1 MGVTL
6 RYPVLAENNYGVW
19 AVKMKIFMRAQ
30 GVWAAVEGNEAVDD
44 KKDQMALAAII
55 QAVPEAMVLAI
66 AEKETTKEAWNT
78 LKEMHIGEERVR
90 NANVQTL
97 KRELERMYMEDAETI
112 GEYAMKL
119 TTIVNKIRA
128 LGTKVEETTVVEK
141 LLHTVPDKFQH
152 IVSTIEQWGD
162 VTKMTVAEAIGRL
175 KAYEASMAGRRRD
188 KEGGPQLLVALEEPR
203 LTRAEWEAKV
213 AEEKKKYRS
222 KFDKSKIDCR
232 KCGKF
237 GHFADE
243 CDEVKKATKEV
254 AQLAITD
261 DDDESMML

>member
-1 MGVTL
+1 
-6 RYPVLAENNYGVW
+6 
-19 AVKMKIFMRAQ
+19 
-30 GVWAAVEGNEAVDD
+30 
-44 KKDQMALAAII
+44 
-55 QAVPEAMVLAI
+55 MVLAI
-66 AEKETTKEAWNT
+66 AEKETAKEAWNT
-78 LKEMHIGEERVR
+78 LKEIHIGEERVR
-90 NANVQTL
+90 NANVQIL

-162 VTKMTVAEAIGRL
+162 VTKMTMAEAIGRL

-188 KEGGPQLLVALEEPR
+188 KMGDQQLLYAHNEPR
-203 LTRAEWEAKV
+203 LTRAEWEAIV
-213 AEEKKKYRS
+213 AEEKRNGEGSGSNDDKKKYRG
-222 KFDKSKIDCR
+222 KFDKSKVRCYN
-232 KCGKF
+232 CQEF

-243 CDEVKKATKEV
+243 CPEPKKERALHV
-254 AQLAITD
+254 IADTD
-261 DDDESMML
+261 DEPTLL